1 MAGGIIDGILGE
13 GFAACRHF
21 KALCRRRQDRSKWS
35 CSNGE
40 IDMHSTAWHFVALCL
55 FASILWVA
63 DSNGQQ
69 LTTSERKQASKQGTQ
84 NPEAYELYLKG
95 RSYWSKRTLSDLET
109 AASYFNQAIA
119 EDPSYALAY
128 SGLADS
134 YAIMPEYGG
143 NPSESI
149 SKANAAAR
157 KALELDSTLAR
168 PHAVLGHIKYLH
180 DWDFAGGEAE
190 LKKAIELDPNDA
202 TPHQWYAES
211 LFWLGGREG
220 EALSEITHAYQLEPL
235 SLIIGRDFGADHIF
249 IRQYDEAIA
258 ICSKLA
264 DEHPTFS
271 TAHSCTAE
279 AYWRKRMYSQAIE
292 EYKVES
298 QISGD
303 RDESEYVS
311 AMEKGFQSG
320 GWQGALARGIE
331 VLKEQR
337 KTGYS
342 SAYWIA
348 SSYAEL
354 RDKEH
359 AFDWL
364 NTAFQ
369 EHEEYLLG
377 KLCTGVTG

>member
-1 MAGGIIDGILGE
+1 MRCFTCLFVGLYIGASAPH
-13 GFAACRHF
+13 AAEPNN
-21 KALCRRRQDRSKWS
+21 Q
-35 CSNGE
+35 
-40 IDMHSTAWHFVALCL
+40 HSTSEKQL
-55 FASILWVA
+55 A
-63 DSNGQQ
+63 D
-69 LTTSERKQASKQGTQ
+69 KQGTQ
-84 NPEAYELYLKG
+84 NPEAYELYSKG
-95 RSYWSKRTLSDLET
+95 RSSWSKRTLSDLET
-109 AASYFNQAIA
+109 AVSYFNQAIA
-119 EDPSYALAY
+119 KDPSYALAY

-143 NPSESI
+143 NPSEVI
-149 SKANAAAR
+149 PKANAAAR
-157 KALELDSTLAR
+157 KALELDATLAR
-168 PHAVLGHIKYLH
+168 PHAVLGHTKYLH

-190 LKKAIELDPNDA
+190 FKKAIELDPDDA
-202 TPHQWYAES
+202 TTHQWYAET

-220 EALSEITHAYQLEPL
+220 EALAEITRAYQLDPL
-235 SLIIGRDFGADHIF
+235 SLIIRRDFGADHIF

-258 ICSKLA
+258 ICRKLA
-264 DEHPTFS
+264 DESPKFS

-303 RDESEYVS
+303 RDESDYVS
-311 AMEKGFQSG
+311 AMEEGFRSG
-320 GWQGALARGIE
+320 GWQGALASGIE

-354 RDKEH
+354 GDKEQ
-359 AFDWL
+359 AFEWL
-364 NTAFQ
+364 NSAFQ
-369 EHEEYLLG
+369 EHDENLLG
-377 KLCTGVTG
+377 LKTNLSLDPIRSDPRFAELVRKVGLPQ

>member
-1 MAGGIIDGILGE
+1 
-13 GFAACRHF
+13 
-21 KALCRRRQDRSKWS
+21 
-35 CSNGE
+35 
-40 IDMHSTAWHFVALCL
+40 
-55 FASILWVA
+55 
-63 DSNGQQ
+63 
-69 LTTSERKQASKQGTQ
+69 
-84 NPEAYELYLKG
+84 LYLKG

>member
-1 MAGGIIDGILGE
+1 MRY
-13 GFAACRHF
+13 FA
-21 KALCRRRQDRSKWS
+21 
-35 CSNGE
+35 
-40 IDMHSTAWHFVALCL
+40 CL
-55 FASILWVA
+55 FVGLCICASVLDA
-63 DSNGQQ
+63 AEPNSGQ
-69 LTTSERKQASKQGTQ
+69 LSTSEKQLADKQGTQ
-84 NPEAYELYLKG
+84 SPEAYALYLKG

-119 EDPSYALAY
+119 KEPDYALAY

-143 NPSESI
+143 NPSEVI
-149 SKANAAAR
+149 PKANAAAR
-157 KALELDSTLAR
+157 KALELDARLAR
-168 PHAVLGHIKYLH
+168 PHAVLGHMKYLH

-190 LKKAIELDPNDA
+190 FKKAIELDPSDA
-202 TPHQWYAES
+202 TTHQWYAES

-220 EALSEITHAYQLEPL
+220 EALAEITRAYQLDPL
-235 SLIIGRDFGADHIF
+235 SPIIRRDFGADHNF
-249 IRQYDEAIA
+249 IRRYDEAIA
-258 ICSKLA
+258 ICRKLA
-264 DEHPTFS
+264 DENPKFS

-298 QISGD
+298 RISGD
-303 RDESEYVS
+303 RDESDYVS

-320 GWQGALARGIE
+320 GWRGALARGIE

-354 RDKEH
+354 GDKEH

-377 KLCTGVTG
+377 LKTDPSLDPIRSDPRFAELVRKVGLPQ

>member
-1 MAGGIIDGILGE
+1 MRY
-13 GFAACRHF
+13 FA
-21 KALCRRRQDRSKWS
+21 
-35 CSNGE
+35 
-40 IDMHSTAWHFVALCL
+40 CL
-55 FASILWVA
+55 FAGLCICASVPDGA
-63 DSNGQQ
+63 EPNNDQ
-69 LTTSERKQASKQGTQ
+69 LSTSEKQLADKQGTQ
-84 NPEAYELYLKG
+84 NPEAYALYLKG
-95 RSYWSKRTLSDLET
+95 RSYWSKRTLPDLET
-109 AASYFNQAIA
+109 AASYFNQASA
-119 EDPSYALAY
+119 MDPDYALAY

-143 NPSESI
+143 NPS
-149 SKANAAAR
+149 KAVPKATAAAR

-220 EALSEITHAYQLEPL
+220 EALAEITRAHQLDPR
-235 SLIIGRDFGADHIF
+235 SLIIRRDFGADHIF
-249 IRQYDEAIA
+249 IRRYDEAIT
-258 ICSKLA
+258 ICKKLA
-264 DEHPTFS
+264 DENPEFS
-271 TAHSCTAE
+271 TAHSCIAE
-279 AYWRKRMYSQAIE
+279 AYWRKRMYSRAIE

-303 RDESEYVS
+303 RDEADYVA
-311 AMEKGFQSG
+311 AMQKGFRSG
-320 GWQGALARGIE
+320 GWQGALARGIK

-337 KTGYS
+337 KTGNS

-354 RDKEH
+354 GDKEH
-359 AFDWL
+359 AFGWL

-377 KLCTGVTG
+377 LKTDLSFDPIRSDPRFSELVRKVGLPQ

>member
-1 MAGGIIDGILGE
+1 MRD
-13 GFAACRHF
+13 FA
-21 KALCRRRQDRSKWS
+21 
-35 CSNGE
+35 
-40 IDMHSTAWHFVALCL
+40 CL
-55 FASILWVA
+55 FVGLYLGTSALGASEPTN
-63 DSNGQQ
+63 SQ
-69 LTTSERKQASKQGTQ
+69 LSASEKQLAGKQGTQ
-84 NPEAYELYLKG
+84 NPEAYSLYLKG
-95 RSYWSKRTLSDLET
+95 RSYWNKRTLSDLET
-109 AASYFNQAIA
+109 AASFFNQAIGR
-119 EDPSYALAY
+119 DPGYALAY

-143 NPSESI
+143 NPSEAVP
-149 SKANAAAR
+149 KANAAAR

-211 LFWLGGREG
+211 LFWLGGRER
-220 EALSEITHAYQLEPL
+220 EALAEITRAHQLDPL
-235 SLIIGRDFGADHIF
+235 SMIIKRDFGADHIF
-249 IRQYDEAIA
+249 IRRYDDAIA
-258 ICSKLA
+258 ICKKLA
-264 DEHPTFS
+264 DENPKFS
-271 TAHSCTAE
+271 TAHSCIAE

-303 RDESEYVS
+303 RDEADYVS
-311 AMEKGFQSG
+311 AMERGFRSG
-320 GWQGALARGIE
+320 GWRGALARGIE

-337 KTGYS
+337 KSGNS

-354 RDKEH
+354 GDKER
-359 AFDWL
+359 AFGWL

-369 EHEEYLLG
+369 EHDEYLLG
-377 KLCTGVTG
+377 LKTDPSLDPIRSDPRFAELVRKVGLPQ

>member
-1 MAGGIIDGILGE
+1 MRY
-13 GFAACRHF
+13 FA
-21 KALCRRRQDRSKWS
+21 
-35 CSNGE
+35 
-40 IDMHSTAWHFVALCL
+40 CL
-55 FASILWVA
+55 FAGLCICASVPDGA
-63 DSNGQQ
+63 EPNDNQ
-69 LTTSERKQASKQGTQ
+69 LSTSEKQLVDKQGTQ
-84 NPEAYELYLKG
+84 NSEAYALYLKG
-95 RSYWSKRTLSDLET
+95 RFYWSRRTLPDLET
-109 AASYFNQAIA
+109 AASYFNQASA
-119 EDPSYALAY
+119 MDPDYALAY

-143 NPSESI
+143 SP
-149 SKANAAAR
+149 SKAVPKAIAAAR

-168 PHAVLGHIKYLH
+168 PHAVLGHIRYLH

-211 LFWLGGREG
+211 LFWLGGREV
-220 EALSEITHAYQLEPL
+220 EALAEITRAHQLDPR
-235 SLIIGRDFGADHIF
+235 SLIIRRDFGADHIF
-249 IRQYDEAIA
+249 IRRYDEAIT
-258 ICSKLA
+258 ICKKLA
-264 DEHPTFS
+264 DENPEFS
-271 TAHSCTAE
+271 TAHSCIAE

-303 RDESEYVS
+303 RDEADYVA
-311 AMEKGFQSG
+311 AMEKGFRSA

-337 KTGYS
+337 KTGNSY
-342 SAYWIA
+342 AYWIA

-354 RDKEH
+354 GDKEH
-359 AFDWL
+359 AFGWL

-377 KLCTGVTG
+377 MKSDLSFDQIRSDPRFSELVRRVGLPQ